1 MTKQVSDRD
10 IILDI
15 LLQVNEEDEYTH
27 IVLRN
32 ALKKYQ
38 YLDKVNRAFITRVVK
53 GTIER
58 QLTLDYYL
66 NSVSTVSVAKMKPVI
81 RNILR
86 MSVYQIM
93 YMDNVPESAACNE
106 AVKIAVKRGFKT
118 LKGFVNGVLRN
129 IARNASTMT
138 FPDEN
143 KDKIAYLSVKYS
155 TPTWIVADWLAD
167 YDYDT
172 VIKMLSS
179 AFEERPLTIRC
190 NTTKT
195 TLENLVNI
203 LKTEGVNVEPAP
215 YVKNALVISGYD
227 YLEGLESFNDGL
239 FQIQDVSSMMVGQ
252 IANPSEDDYVIDL
265 CAAPGGK
272 SLHVAELLDGTGYVE
287 ARDITDYKVSLIKE
301 NIERLGLVNI
311 AAVVKDATVVDELS
325 LNKANIVLA
334 DLPCSGLGIISKK
347 PDVKYQ
353 TTQAKQDE
361 LVKLQREILSVAA
374 GYVKPG
380 GRLIY
385 STCTVNS
392 HENIRNAEWFK
403 ENFPFALENI
413 NPYIPA
419 ELQDENTEK
428 GYLQLLPGKHKCDGF
443 FIARFKRI

>member
-38 YLDKVNRAFITRVVK
+38 YLDKADRAFITRVVK

-66 NSVSTVSVAKMKPVI
+66 NSVSTVSVEKMKPVI
-81 RNILR
+81 RNLLR

-93 YMDNVPESAACNE
+93 YMDNVPDSAACNE
-106 AVKIAVKRGFKT
+106 AVKIAIKRGFKT

-129 IARNASTMT
+129 IARSASSMS

-143 KDKIAYLSVKYS
+143 TDKIAYLSVKYS
-155 TPTWIVADWLAD
+155 TPSWIIADWLAD
-167 YDYDT
+167 YDYET
-172 VIKMLSS
+172 VITMLQS

-190 NTTKT
+190 NTNKT
-195 TLENLVNI
+195 TLDNLVNI
-203 LKTEGVNVEPAP
+203 LKGEGVTVEPAP
-215 YVKNALVISGYD
+215 YVPNALTISGYD

-239 FQIQDVSSMMVGQ
+239 FQIQDVSSMLVGL
-252 IANPSEDDYVIDL
+252 IASPTEDDYVIDL

-272 SLHVAELLDGTGYVE
+272 SLHIAELLDGTGYVE
-287 ARDITDYKVSLIKE
+287 ARDITDRKVALIKE
-301 NIERLGLVNI
+301 NIERLGLDNI

-325 LNKANIVLA
+325 VNKANIVIA

-353 TTQAKQDE
+353 TSKEKQDE
-361 LVKLQREILSVAA
+361 LVRLQREILTVAA
-374 GYVKPG
+374 KYVKPG

-403 ENFPFALENI
+403 ENFPFALESI
-413 NPYIPA
+413 DPYIPG
-419 ELQDENTEK
+419 ELQDENTKK